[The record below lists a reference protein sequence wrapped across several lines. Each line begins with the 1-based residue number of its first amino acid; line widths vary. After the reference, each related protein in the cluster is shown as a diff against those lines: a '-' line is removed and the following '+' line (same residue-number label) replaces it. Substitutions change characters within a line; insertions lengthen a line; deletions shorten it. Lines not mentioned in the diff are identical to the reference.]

1 MKRKN
6 IFNALLIAGLLVA
19 TPLAADAAGL
29 GKLKVISA
37 LGQPLRAEID
47 LIAVPKDEVDL
58 VTARIAP
65 SEAYKQAKIERQEG
79 LSAVRFVVEKRANGD
94 PYLKITS
101 AQAFNE
107 PFLDLL
113 IQLDWPSGRLLREYT
128 ILLDPPGFQEAA
140 PSAPAVYAPVVRA
153 EPIAKPLPAPE
164 KTAPVTVTTRHVETA
179 EKKIPE
185 KTPKGKKAPPILKSE
200 PASRSRRL
208 TPAEQTFPGQDGGS
222 ASSSTAQTEAAPAS
236 TRAPVAAAR
245 PDKQD
250 YKVKKGDSLSKIAR
264 EMKPEG
270 YSLDQVMVAL
280 YERNKPAFDGN
291 NMNRIKTGQI
301 LHAPD
306 ENDLAAIKPGSA
318 AKEVKAHAAD
328 WNVYRQ
334 KLAGAVAEQ
343 AAPKDEVKPEATGK
357 ITAKA
362 EDKGIKAQ
370 ESAKD
375 VLKLSK
381 GETSGKGK
389 GATGKGSATDTK
401 ALQDK
406 LIAAQDDAVAK
417 DKALQEANSRIND
430 LSKNVTQMQGLI
442 ELKNKQL
449 AELEKQAKAKPIA
462 AAPPPAAKIE
472 PPKPIIAPK
481 PVEPPKQVE
490 PPKKVEPPKAPEPAK
505 VEPPKPAVTPP
516 PVAVVAP
523 PPPAEKTG
531 EPLVKAV
538 PEQAKPEV
546 KPEEKKPVPVAPKP
560 KVKPAPEPETSF
572 MDTVMSNP
580 LYLGGVAAAI
590 VGVLFA
596 ALWALGRRRKKGL
609 ASFEDSIMTGGGDLK
624 TNTVFG
630 NTAGGQ
636 IDTGDTSFLTDFS
649 QAGMGAI
656 DTNDVDPI
664 AEAEVY
670 MAYGRDA
677 QAEEILKEA
686 MSKDPNRHE
695 IQLKLLEIYAG
706 RKNTAAFETLAA
718 ELYAATSGQ
727 GPVWEKAAEFGR
739 SIDAANPLYSVPDGS
754 GVGIPIATTA
764 AMGSVAAASM
774 AHDLDFDL
782 DLEPSAKGVHVQA
795 VKPISPVMEESFGH
809 TLDSDTDTD
818 TDTDTVMGSAP
829 PEIKMP
835 ETKVEETKSMT
846 ALDFDLDN
854 IIPQAVE
861 KHADAPTPMLDLDA
875 DTLNFDLPEEPVIA
889 PAVVAPAVAAKAA
902 EEEAFALDFDFNL
915 DSEPTP
921 PPAVKP
927 VVVEEPMM
935 PELDLS
941 GIDLNFDATP
951 AAAPSADIGG
961 TSLEDA
967 TTLVGDS
974 TVWEEASTKLDLA
987 RAYLEMGDKEGARE
1001 ILQEVVSDGGP
1012 DQQADA
1018 KKLLDTLS

>member
-6 IFNALLIAGLLVA
+6 IFNALLIAGLLAA

-58 VTARIAP
+58 ITARIAT
-65 SEAYKQAKIERQEG
+65 SEAYKQAKIEQQEG
-79 LSAVRFVVEKRANGD
+79 LSAVRFAVEKRPNGE

-128 ILLDPPGFQEAA
+128 ILLDPPGFQEA
-140 PSAPAVYAPVVRA
+140 PAVRAPVVQA
-153 EPIAKPLPAPE
+153 VPALKPAPAS
-164 KTAPVTVTTRHVETA
+164 APERVVVPEFQP
-179 EKKIPE
+179 EKKAPKAQKVAPDKKVVE
-185 KTPKGKKAPPILKSE
+185 KKAKGKKVEPILKAE
-200 PASRSRRL
+200 PPRQS
-208 TPAEQTFPGQDGGS
+208 TVAEQTFPRLGGEQLS
-222 ASSSTAQTEAAPAS
+222 APATSDTAPPAS
-236 TRAPVAAAR
+236 TPAPVAAMR
-245 PDKQD
+245 TEQQE
-250 YKVKKGDSLSKIAR
+250 YKVKKGDTLSKIAR
-264 EMKPEG
+264 EMKPDG
-270 YSLDQVMVAL
+270 YSLDQVIVAL
-280 YERNKPAFDGN
+280 YERNKAAFDGN

-301 LHAPD
+301 LRAP
-306 ENDLAAIKPGSA
+306 EKEDLDAT
-318 AKEVKAHAAD
+318 KESVAVKEIKAHAAD
-328 WNVYRQ
+328 WNAYRQ
-334 KLAGAVAEQ
+334 KLAGTVAEQ
-343 AAPKDEVKPEATGK
+343 SAPKEDTKPEAVGK

-362 EDKGIKAQ
+362 EDKGVKAQ
-370 ESAKD
+370 EPAKD

-381 GETSGKGK
+381 GETSDKGK
-389 GATGKGSATDTK
+389 GATGKGGGVDAK

-406 LIAAQDDAVAK
+406 LTAAQDDAVAK
-417 DKALQEANSRIND
+417 DKALKEANSRISD
-430 LSKNVTQMQGLI
+430 LDKNVTQMQALLD
-442 ELKNKQL
+442 LKNKQL
-449 AELEKQAKAKPIA
+449 AELEKQAKVKPVV
-462 AAPPPAAKIE
+462 APPPPVAKIE
-472 PPKPIIAPK
+472 PS
-481 PVEPPKQVE
+481 
-490 PPKKVEPPKAPEPAK
+490 KKVEPPKPEPLKPEVKPSVVA
-505 VEPPKPAVTPP
+505 VPPPAAAVTP
-516 PVAVVAP
+516 
-523 PPPAEKTG
+523 EKAA

-538 PEQAKPEV
+538 PDQPKPEV
-546 KPEEKKPVPVAPKP
+546 KPEETPPVLAAPKP
-560 KVKPAPEPETSF
+560 KAKPVPAPESETSF

-580 LYLGGVAAAI
+580 LYLGGGAAAI
-590 VGVLFA
+590 VGGLFA

-727 GPVWEKAAEFGR
+727 GSVWEKAAEFGR
-739 SIDAANPLYSVPDGS
+739 SIDPANPLYAVPDGS
-754 GVGIPIATTA
+754 AATMPVAAAAGVA
-764 AMGSVAAASM
+764 SVAAASL
-774 AHDLDFDL
+774 AKDLDFSLDL
-782 DLEPSAKGVHVQA
+782 DTQGGASQA
-795 VKPISPVMEESFGH
+795 NPTAPAFAPVAEEGMPK
-809 TLDSDTDTD
+809 TLDFDI
-818 TDTDTVMGSAP
+818 DTVMGSAP
-829 PEIKMP
+829 PAAKLEDSA
-835 ETKVEETKSMT
+835 SMT
-846 ALDFDLDN
+846 AFDFNLDN
-854 IIPQAVE
+854 IIPQAIE
-861 KHADAPTPMLDLDA
+861 KHGDAPPPAPLLDLDE
-875 DTLNFDLPEEPVIA
+875 DTLSFDLPEERQA
-889 PAVVAPAVAAKAA
+889 PAIVTAPAK
-902 EEEAFALDFDFNL
+902 EGDAFALDFDFNL
-915 DSEPTP
+915 DHEPSA
-921 PPAVKP
+921 PAREAGVAD
-927 VVVEEPMM
+927 EPMM

-941 GIDLNFDATP
+941 GIDLNLEGSP
-951 AAAPSADIGG
+951 SAAPVADFGG

-967 TTLVGDS
+967 TTLAGDS

-1012 DQQADA
+1012 DQQTDA
-1018 KKLLDTLS
+1018 KKLLATLS

>member
-58 VTARIAP
+58 LTARIAT
-65 SEAYKQAKIERQEG
+65 SEAYKQAKIEQQEG
-79 LSAVRFVVEKRANGD
+79 LSAVRFAVEKRPNGE

-128 ILLDPPGFQEAA
+128 ILLDPPGFQDVPA
-140 PSAPAVYAPVVRA
+140 APAVSTPVVRA
-153 EPIAKPLPAPE
+153 EPAVKPAPVPE
-164 KTAPVTVTTRHVETA
+164 KTVPVESRA
-179 EKKIPE
+179 ENKLEAAAKIHKATPQKKVAEP
-185 KTPKGKKAPPILKSE
+185 KAKGKKVTPILKAE
-200 PASRSRRL
+200 PASPSRQL
-208 TPAEQTFPGQDGGS
+208 TPAEQTFPRLGAEQL
-222 ASSSTAQTEAAPAS
+222 SSPAQAEAVPAARS
-236 TRAPVAAAR
+236 PVAVTR
-245 PDKQD
+245 SEPQE

-270 YSLDQVMVAL
+270 YSLDQVIVAL
-280 YERNKPAFDGN
+280 YERNKAAFDGN

-301 LHAPD
+301 LHAP
-306 ENDLAAIKPGSA
+306 EKSDLDATKQGAA
-318 AKEVKAHAAD
+318 AKEIKAHAAD
-328 WNVYRQ
+328 WNAYRQ
-334 KLAGAVAEQ
+334 KLAGTVAEQ
-343 AAPKDEVKPEATGK
+343 QAPKEETKPEAAGK

-362 EDKGIKAQ
+362 EDKGAKAQ
-370 ESAKD
+370 EPAKD

-381 GETSGKGK
+381 GETSDKGK
-389 GATGKGSATDTK
+389 GATGKGGGADAK

-406 LIAAQDDAVAK
+406 LAAAQDDAVAK
-417 DKALQEANSRIND
+417 DKALKEANSRISD
-430 LSKNVTQMQGLI
+430 LDKNVKEMQALLD
-442 ELKNKQL
+442 LKNKQL
-449 AELEKQAKAKPIA
+449 AELEKQAKAKPVVV
-462 AAPPPAAKIE
+462 PP
-472 PPKPIIAPK
+472 
-481 PVEPPKQVE
+481 V
-490 PPKKVEPPKAPEPAK
+490 AK
-505 VEPPKPAVTPP
+505 VEPPKPEPLKPEVKP
-516 PVAVVAP
+516 PVAAVA
-523 PPPAEKTG
+523 PAEKPA

-538 PEQAKPEV
+538 PDQPKPEV
-546 KPEEKKPVPVAPKP
+546 KPEEKKPVLAAPKP
-560 KVKPAPEPETSF
+560 IAKPAPAPEPETSF

-580 LYLGGVAAAI
+580 LYLGGSAAAI
-590 VGVLFA
+590 VGGLFA

-727 GPVWEKAAEFGR
+727 GSVWEKAAEFGR
-739 SIDAANPLYSVPDGS
+739 SIDAANPLYAVPDGS
-754 GVGIPIATTA
+754 AAGMPIAATA
-764 AMGSVAAASM
+764 AVGSAAAASL
-774 AHDLDFDL
+774 AQDLDFSLDL
-782 DLEPSAKGVHVQA
+782 DTQGGAAHAK
-795 VKPISPVMEESFGH
+795 PVAPTFAPVAEEGMGDA
-809 TLDSDTDTD
+809 LDFDI
-818 TDTDTVMGSAP
+818 DTVMGSAP
-829 PEIKMP
+829 PEAKLP
-835 ETKVEETKSMT
+835 EAKLEDTKSMT
-846 ALDFDLDN
+846 ALDFNLDN
-854 IIPQAVE
+854 IIPQAIE
-861 KHADAPTPMLDLDA
+861 KHADAPTPMLDLDE
-875 DTLNFDLPEEPVIA
+875 DTLNFDLPEERAEA
-889 PAVVAPAVAAKAA
+889 PAIAAKAA

-915 DSEPTP
+915 DHEPSAP
-921 PPAVKP
+921 PSQAV
-927 VVVEEPMM
+927 VAEEPMM

-941 GIDLNFDATP
+941 GIDLHLEGTP
-951 AAAPSADIGG
+951 AAAPMADFGG

-967 TTLVGDS
+967 TTLAGDS

-1018 KKLLDTLS
+1018 KKLLATLS

>member
-58 VTARIAP
+58 ITARIAT
-65 SEAYKQAKIERQEG
+65 SEAYKQAKIEQQEG
-79 LSAVRFVVEKRANGD
+79 LSAVRFAVEKRSNGE

-101 AQAFNE
+101 TRAFNE

-128 ILLDPPGFQEAA
+128 ILLDPPGYQEVSA
-140 PSAPAVYAPVVRA
+140 APAVSTPVVRA
-153 EPIAKPLPAPE
+153 EPAVKPVPVPA
-164 KTAPVTVTTRHVETA
+164 KTAPVEFKA
-179 EKKIPE
+179 EKKADTAAKTQKVVPE
-185 KTPKGKKAPPILKSE
+185 KKVAETKAKGKTVEPILKAE
-200 PASRSRRL
+200 PASPPRQL
-208 TPAEQTFPGQDGGS
+208 TAAEQTFPRLDAEQL
-222 ASSSTAQTEAAPAS
+222 SSSGPTEAASAS
-236 TRAPVAAAR
+236 ITRAPVAVTR
-245 PDKQD
+245 SEPQE

-264 EMKPEG
+264 EIKPEG
-270 YSLDQVMVAL
+270 YSLDQLIVAL
-280 YERNKPAFDGN
+280 YERNKGAFDGN

-301 LHAPD
+301 LHVP
-306 ENDLAAIKPGSA
+306 EKSDLDATKQSTA
-318 AKEVKAHAAD
+318 AKEIKAHAAD
-328 WNVYRQ
+328 WNAYRQ
-334 KLAGAVAEQ
+334 KLAGTVAEQ
-343 AAPKDEVKPEATGK
+343 PAPKEEAKPEATGK

-362 EDKGIKAQ
+362 EDKGAKAQ
-370 ESAKD
+370 EPAKD

-381 GETSGKGK
+381 GETSDKGK
-389 GATGKGSATDTK
+389 GATGKGGGADAK

-406 LIAAQDDAVAK
+406 LAAAQDDAVAK
-417 DKALQEANSRIND
+417 DKALKEANSRISD
-430 LSKNVTQMQGLI
+430 LDKNVKEMQALLD
-442 ELKNKQL
+442 LKNKQL
-449 AELEKQAKAKPIA
+449 AELEKQAKAKA
-462 AAPPPAAKIE
+462 VVVPPP
-472 PPKPIIAPK
+472 
-481 PVEPPKQVE
+481 PV
-490 PPKKVEPPKAPEPAK
+490 AK
-505 VEPPKPAVTPP
+505 VEPPKPEPLKPEVKP
-516 PVAVVAP
+516 PVAAVAP
-523 PPPAEKTG
+523 LTPEKPA
-531 EPLVKAV
+531 EPLVKAL
-538 PEQAKPEV
+538 PDQPKSEV
-546 KPEEKKPVPVAPKP
+546 KPEEKKPVLAKP
-560 KVKPAPEPETSF
+560 KAKPAPAPEPETSF

-580 LYLGGVAAAI
+580 LYLGGSAAAI
-590 VGVLFA
+590 VGGLFA

-695 IQLKLLEIYAG
+695 IQLKLLEIYAS

-727 GPVWEKAAEFGR
+727 GSVWEKAAEFGR
-739 SIDAANPLYSVPDGS
+739 SIDAANPLYAAPDGS
-754 GVGIPIATTA
+754 GAGLPVAAVATTA
-764 AMGSVAAASM
+764 VGSAAAASL
-774 AHDLDFDL
+774 AQDLDFSLDL
-782 DLEPSAKGVHVQA
+782 DTQGGEAQAK
-795 VKPISPVMEESFGH
+795 PVAPTFAPVAEEGMGEA
-809 TLDSDTDTD
+809 LDFDI
-818 TDTDTVMGSAP
+818 DTVMGSAP
-829 PEIKMP
+829 PEAKLP
-835 ETKVEETKSMT
+835 EAELEDTKSMT
-846 ALDFDLDN
+846 TLDFNLDT
-854 IIPQAVE
+854 IIPQAIE

-875 DTLNFDLPEEPVIA
+875 APFNFDLPQERAE
-889 PAVVAPAVAAKAA
+889 APAVATKAV

-915 DSEPTP
+915 DHEPSVP
-921 PPAVKP
+921 PSQAV
-927 VVVEEPMM
+927 VAEEAMM

-941 GIDLNFDATP
+941 GIDLHLEGTP
-951 AAAPSADIGG
+951 AAAPMADFGG

-967 TTLVGDS
+967 TTLAGDS

-1012 DQQADA
+1012 EQQTDA
-1018 KKLLDTLS
+1018 KKLLATLS

>member
-6 IFNALLIAGLLVA
+6 IFNALLIAGLLLA

-47 LIAVPKDEVDL
+47 LISVPKDEVDL
-58 VTARIAP
+58 ITARIAT
-65 SEAYKQAKIERQEG
+65 SEAYKQAKIEQQEG
-79 LSAVRFVVEKRANGD
+79 LSAVRFAVEKRPNGE

-128 ILLDPPGFQEAA
+128 ILLDPPGFQDVPA
-140 PSAPAVYAPVVRA
+140 APAVSTPVVRA
-153 EPIAKPLPAPE
+153 EPGVKPAPVPE
-164 KTAPVTVTTRHVETA
+164 KTAPVEFRA
-179 EKKIPE
+179 EKKAE
-185 KTPKGKKAPPILKSE
+185 KAAKAQNPMPQKKVAEKKAKGKKVEPILKAE
-200 PASRSRRL
+200 PTSPPRQL
-208 TPAEQTFPGQDGGS
+208 TMAEQTFPRLGAEQL
-222 ASSSTAQTEAAPAS
+222 SSPAQTEAAPAS
-236 TRAPVAAAR
+236 ITRAPVAVTR
-245 PDKQD
+245 SEQQE

-270 YSLDQVMVAL
+270 YSLDQVIVAL
-280 YERNKPAFDGN
+280 YERNKGAFDGN

-301 LHAPD
+301 LHAP
-306 ENDLAAIKPGSA
+306 EKSDLDATKQGAA
-318 AKEVKAHAAD
+318 AKEIKAHAAD
-328 WNVYRQ
+328 WNAYRQ
-334 KLAGAVAEQ
+334 KLAGTVAEQ
-343 AAPKDEVKPEATGK
+343 QAPKEETKPEAAGK

-362 EDKGIKAQ
+362 EDKGAKAQ
-370 ESAKD
+370 EPAKD

-381 GETSGKGK
+381 GETSDKGK
-389 GATGKGSATDTK
+389 GATGKGGGADAK

-406 LIAAQDDAVAK
+406 LAAAQDDAVAK
-417 DKALQEANSRIND
+417 DKALKEANSRISD
-430 LSKNVTQMQGLI
+430 LDKNVKEMQALLD
-442 ELKNKQL
+442 LKNKQL
-449 AELEKQAKAKPIA
+449 AELEKQAKAKPVA
-462 AAPPPAAKIE
+462 VPP
-472 PPKPIIAPK
+472 
-481 PVEPPKQVE
+481 V
-490 PPKKVEPPKAPEPAK
+490 AK
-505 VEPPKPAVTPP
+505 VEPPKPEPLKPEVKP
-516 PVAVVAP
+516 PVAAVA
-523 PPPAEKTG
+523 PAEKPA

-538 PEQAKPEV
+538 PDQPKPEV
-546 KPEEKKPVPVAPKP
+546 KPEEKKPVLAAPKP
-560 KVKPAPEPETSF
+560 IAKPAPAPEPETSF

-580 LYLGGVAAAI
+580 LYLGGSAAAI
-590 VGVLFA
+590 VGGLFA

-739 SIDAANPLYSVPDGS
+739 SIDAANPLYAAPDGS
-754 GVGIPIATTA
+754 AAGMPVAATA
-764 AMGSVAAASM
+764 AVGSAAAASL
-774 AHDLDFDL
+774 AQDLDFSLDL
-782 DLEPSAKGVHVQA
+782 DTQGGAAHAK
-795 VKPISPVMEESFGH
+795 PVAPTFAPVAEEGMGDA
-809 TLDSDTDTD
+809 LDFDI
-818 TDTDTVMGSAP
+818 DTVMGSAP
-829 PEIKMP
+829 PEAKLP
-835 ETKVEETKSMT
+835 EAKLEDTKSMT
-846 ALDFDLDN
+846 ALDFNLDN
-854 IIPQAVE
+854 IIPQAIE
-861 KHADAPTPMLDLDA
+861 KHADAPTPMLDLDE
-875 DTLNFDLPEEPVIA
+875 DTLNFNLPEERVEA
-889 PAVVAPAVAAKAA
+889 PAIAAKAA

-915 DSEPTP
+915 DHEPSALP
-921 PPAVKP
+921 SQAV
-927 VVVEEPMM
+927 VAEEPMM

-941 GIDLNFDATP
+941 GIDLHLEGTP
-951 AAAPSADIGG
+951 AAAPMADFGG

-967 TTLVGDS
+967 TTLAGDS

-1012 DQQADA
+1012 DQQTDA
-1018 KKLLDTLS
+1018 KKLLATLS